1 MGKHYKELYA
11 VSIALLALVLIFGS
25 DRGGA
30 KSTFNLGIL
39 DLQVIEVVK
48 ITFILSYAKI
58 IENHRGK
65 LNTLKEIFDVVIYA
79 VPVIGLIIVE
89 PDLGGA
95 IIFCCIVFGMIFSAG
110 INRKILM
117 SFSKP
122 IAKIIL
128 YNPKITEHTRVN
140 LTSQITCGIFHLK
153 VDQTIKKQPES
164 NIIVLFN
171 SINFH
176 SYCYIFFTIFQH

>member
-1 MGKHYKELYA
+1 MIDYKNTLKLIKKIDWKLILIVLAIFAYGLVILSSATHANQTGQYKRLIVQTLAFGIGTVIVIFILMIDYNAMGKHYKELYA

-89 PDLGGA
+89 PDLGE
-95 IIFCCIVFGMIFSAG
+95 
-110 INRKILM
+110 L
-117 SFSKP
+117 
-122 IAKIIL
+122 L
-128 YNPKITEHTRVN
+128 YSV
-140 LTSQITCGIFHLK
+140 
-153 VDQTIKKQPES
+153 V
-164 NIIVLFN
+164 
-171 SINFH
+171 
-176 SYCYIFFTIFQH
+176 